1 MADQPAP
8 NERDLDEKL
17 ARWADDVQR
26 GQTPINMTIDS
37 ELQSLT
43 QLVVR
48 LDRAVG
54 RQTPPPAMARR
65 IRDRLARE
73 WQTDSAAAPA
83 PGWQQALREV
93 FGARPLVAVLAVAA
107 VVVLVVIAIPGGSTG
122 GNLPGA
128 AGGSGALL
136 PAIIVLAAL
145 VAAAAWWWNRRQK

>member
-8 NERDLDEKL
+8 HERDMDEKL

-26 GQTPINMTIDS
+26 GQTPNPMTADP
-37 ELQSLT
+37 ELQPLT

-54 RQTPPPAMARR
+54 RQAPPAAMTRR

-73 WQTDSAAAPA
+73 WQTTAPAAPA
-83 PGWQQALREV
+83 PAWQQALREA
-93 FGARPLVAVLAVAA
+93 FGARPLVAVLALAA
-107 VVVLVVIAIPGGSTG
+107 VVVLVLIAIPGGSTG

-128 AGGSGALL
+128 AGGAGAVL
-136 PAIIVLAAL
+136 PALIVLAAL
-145 VAAAAWWWNRRQK
+145 AAVAAWWWNRRQK